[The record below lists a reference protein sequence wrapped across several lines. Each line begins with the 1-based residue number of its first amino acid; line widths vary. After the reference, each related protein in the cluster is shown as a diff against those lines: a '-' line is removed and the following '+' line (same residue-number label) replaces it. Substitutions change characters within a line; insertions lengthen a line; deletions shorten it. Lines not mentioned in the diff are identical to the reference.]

1 MPTVQPMNPYLTC
14 CAKRPALAS
23 SCCFALYDV
32 PSSYAARVF
41 RRLAIFY
48 GGGIPT
54 AQLKDPANPVRDEHI
69 RRVCGDGKNYPALAR
84 RHDPA
89 PGASAQSSTR
99 AEPLAAAELPPS
111 SEEEITAPFL
121 KVHAIPAGGH

>member
-1 MPTVQPMNPYLTC
+1 M
-14 CAKRPALAS
+14 
-23 SCCFALYDV
+23 
-32 PSSYAARVF
+32 ARTF

-48 GGGIPT
+48 GGGIP
-54 AQLKDPANPVRDEHI
+54 AASLKALANPVRDEHI
-69 RRVCGDGKNYPALAR
+69 RHVCGDGKNYPALAR

-99 AEPLAAAELPPS
+99 TEPPVAAELPPN

-121 KVHAIPAGGH
+121 KVHAIPAGGR